1 MVVFLYVEIINDGIY
16 YYEYILYEASF
27 MNQTVREGGIFF
39 KQLLIFAVLLALIV
53 IVLGA
58 YTRLSDAGLGCPDWP
73 GCYGHVT
80 VPEKLSDT
88 EFKRPLESAKAWKEM
103 IHRYVAGTLGLL
115 ILLVFFM
122 VLRGKTAVK
131 QSFVLPLLLVVVVV
145 FQALLG
151 MWTVTL
157 KLSPVVVSAHLLGG
171 LTTLSL
177 LWCLY
182 LNQRNRRG
190 SNSHGTVQGLKFWA
204 ALGLFLVIGQ
214 IFLGGWT
221 SSNYAALACG
231 TDFPTCLGS
240 WWPNMDF
247 TAGFRFLHE
256 PGKNYEFGVLDTS
269 ARSAIQ
275 MAHRIGALI
284 VFIYLAWLAIR
295 LIKSTQMTK
304 LGFILLLML
313 FLQVSLGISNV
324 VMALP
329 LNIAVSHN
337 LVAALLL
344 LTLLTI
350 NHRVR
355 RG

>member
-1 MVVFLYVEIINDGIY
+1 MKDTAINN
-16 YYEYILYEASF
+16 ASF
-27 MNQTVREGGIFF
+27 FRN
-39 KQLLIFAVLLALIV
+39 LLAFAVLLALLV

-80 VPEKLSDT
+80 VPDKVNHA
-88 EFKRPLESAKAWKEM
+88 EFTRPLESAKAWKEM

-115 ILLVFFM
+115 ILTIFFIA
-122 VLRGKTAVK
+122 LRGKTAVK
-131 QSFVLPLLLVVVVV
+131 QSPFLPFVLVLVVV

-177 LWCLY
+177 LWWLY
-182 LNQRNRRG
+182 LNQRRQDN
-190 SNSHGTVQGLKFWA
+190 TGLSKIPGLRFWA
-204 ALGLFLVIGQ
+204 TLGLLLVIVQ

-240 WWPNMDF
+240 WWPDMDF
-247 TAGFRFLHE
+247 SAGFRFLHE
-256 PGKNYEFGVLDTS
+256 PGKNYEFGVLDAA

-275 MAHRIGALI
+275 MTHRMGALI
-284 VFIYLAWLAIR
+284 VFVFLLLLGLR
-295 LIKSTQMTK
+295 LVKMVRLK
-304 LGFILLLML
+304 RVAMVLLILL
-313 FLQVSLGISNV
+313 FVQIGLGISNV
-324 VMALP
+324 VLALP
-329 LNIAVSHN
+329 LTIAVLHN
-337 LVAALLL
+337 LTAALLL
-344 LTLLTI
+344 LTVITI

>member
-1 MVVFLYVEIINDGIY
+1 MKETATHNSL
-16 YYEYILYEASF
+16 
-27 MNQTVREGGIFF
+27 FF
-39 KQLLIFAVLLALIV
+39 KNLLAFAVLLALIV

-73 GCYGHVT
+73 GCYGHIS
-80 VPEKLSDT
+80 VPDKINHADFE
-88 EFKRPLESAKAWKEM
+88 RPLESAKAWKEM
-103 IHRYVAGTLGLL
+103 IHRYVAGTLGLV
-115 ILLVFFM
+115 ILVIFFM
-122 VLRGKTAVK
+122 VLRAKAAIK
-131 QSFVLPLLLVVVVV
+131 QSIIVPLLLVFVVI

-171 LTTLSL
+171 LATLSL
-177 LWCLY
+177 LWWLY
-182 LNQRNRRG
+182 LNQRE
-190 SNSHGTVQGLKFWA
+190 TVTSLSTGAEPGLKFLA
-204 ALGLFLVIGQ
+204 TVGLLLLIAQ

-231 TDFPTCLGS
+231 TDFPTCMGS
-240 WWPNMDF
+240 WWPDMDF

-256 PGKNYEFGVLDTS
+256 PGKNYEFGVLDAS

-275 MAHRIGALI
+275 MTHRIGALI
-284 VFIYLAWLAIR
+284 VFVFVLLFGLR
-295 LIKSTQMTK
+295 LLRSANLKRVGIV
-304 LGFILLLML
+304 LL
-313 FLQVSLGISNV
+313 FLLFVQVGLGISNV
-324 VMALP
+324 VLALP
-329 LNIAVSHN
+329 LSIAVAHN

-350 NHRVR
+350 NHKIR

>member
-1 MVVFLYVEIINDGIY
+1 MKETNYND
-16 YYEYILYEASF
+16 
-27 MNQTVREGGIFF
+27 TFF
-39 KQLLIFAVLLALIV
+39 GKLLAFAVLLALIV

-80 VPEKLSDT
+80 VPDKVNHA
-88 EFKRPLESAKAWKEM
+88 EFTRPLESAKAWKEM

-115 ILLVFFM
+115 ILAIFFIA
-122 VLRGKTAVK
+122 LFGKTRVK
-131 QSFVLPLLLVVVVV
+131 QSPVLPLVLVLVVI

-171 LTTLSL
+171 LTTLSI
-177 LWCLY
+177 LWWLY
-182 LNQRNRRG
+182 LNQRRRHDASMG
-190 SNSHGTVQGLKFWA
+190 EIIPGIKFWA
-204 ALGLFLVIGQ
+204 TLGLILVIGQ

-231 TDFPTCLGS
+231 TDFPACQGS

-247 TAGFRFLHE
+247 TAGFHFLHE
-256 PGKNYEFGVLDTS
+256 PGKNYEFGVLDAA
-269 ARSAIQ
+269 ARTAIQ
-275 MAHRIGALI
+275 MTHRMGALI
-284 VFIYLAWLAIR
+284 VFVFL
-295 LIKSTQMTK
+295 
-304 LGFILLLML
+304 L
-313 FLQVSLGISNV
+313 FLGLRLVKSSRLKRSGMVLIVLLFAQLSLGISNV
-324 VMALP
+324 VFALP
-329 LNIAVSHN
+329 LNIAVLHN

-344 LTLLTI
+344 LTVITI
-350 NHRVR
+350 NHQIR